1 MVAGVVTSGVFRVLK
16 QTEDRG
22 AFRLSILCMR
32 VRLWRS
38 APRHTFNDETYGT
51 VRCTNTEVLDVVR

>member
-1 MVAGVVTSGVFRVLK
+1 MVAGVVTSGVFRMLK

-38 APRHTFNDETYGT
+38 APRHTFNDEI
-51 VRCTNTEVLDVVR
+51 